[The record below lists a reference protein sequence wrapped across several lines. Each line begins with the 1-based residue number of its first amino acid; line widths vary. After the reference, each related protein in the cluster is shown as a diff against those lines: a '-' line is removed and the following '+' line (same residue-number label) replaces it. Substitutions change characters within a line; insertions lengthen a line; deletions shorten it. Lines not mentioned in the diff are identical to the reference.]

1 MDTPLGQG
9 KLKVRLQSSILVGE
23 GGEGIPG
30 ERGSI
35 WKGKRRELRSLL
47 ESACQRWSI
56 GVMEAGELAGRRVWL
71 SMLQPGTQLF
81 RRVTS
86 VYLSLDQDGP
96 IAGRADEGILRG

>member
-1 MDTPLGQG
+1 M
-9 KLKVRLQSSILVGE
+9 K
-23 GGEGIPG
+23 GG
-30 ERGSI
+30 RYS
-35 WKGKRRELRSLL
+35 RREGEYL
-47 ESACQRWSI
+47 ERKKAGNKEPIGVNLSEMVT

-96 IAGRADEGILRG
+96 TAGRADEGVLRG